1 MIKLNKMET
10 FEIHYDKDSDFLE
23 IFFGEPTSC
32 LTEEIEPDVF
42 IRKDEK
48 TKEIKSV
55 GIFSFKKR
63 PNILKKIL
71 EKINLTIPLNI
82 SID

>member
-1 MIKLNKMET
+1 MET

-23 IFFGEPTSC
+23 VFFGMPTSC
-32 LTEEIEPDVF
+32 LAEEIEPDVF
-42 IRKDEK
+42 IRRDEK
-48 TKEIKSV
+48 TNKIKSI

-63 PNILKKIL
+63 PDILKKVL